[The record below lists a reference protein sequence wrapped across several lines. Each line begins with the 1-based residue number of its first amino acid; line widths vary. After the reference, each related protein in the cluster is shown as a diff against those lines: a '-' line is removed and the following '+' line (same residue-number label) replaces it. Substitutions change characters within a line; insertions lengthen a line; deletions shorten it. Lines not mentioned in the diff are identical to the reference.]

1 MHCVINCMFEVM
13 LARSICCVVCQ
24 KETCSLTRLPQYIK
38 TFTVVAAV
46 CQKYVVELMISV
58 SARICL

>member
-1 MHCVINCMFEVM
+1 MHCVINCVFEVM

-24 KETCSLTRLPQYIK
+24 KETCLLTKLPQYIK

-46 CQKYVVELMISV
+46 CQK
-58 SARICL
+58 